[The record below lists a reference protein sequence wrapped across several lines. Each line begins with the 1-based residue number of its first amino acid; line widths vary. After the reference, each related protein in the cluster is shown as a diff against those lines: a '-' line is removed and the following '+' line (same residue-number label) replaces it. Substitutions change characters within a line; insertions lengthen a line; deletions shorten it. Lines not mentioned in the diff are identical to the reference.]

1 MKETISLWALPVLA
15 TLFSIFILG
24 LFRNLCLRLLSR
36 YADSTGS
43 KVAEIT
49 LLSLKTPSF
58 YWCLAIG
65 LSIGVGLSEP
75 STKYALAINKF
86 IEIILILS
94 ITLAAANL
102 TGALLRSYIHKMD
115 IPIPTT
121 GLAFGIIKGSI
132 LIIGF
137 LIVLSSLG
145 IAISP
150 MITALGVG
158 GLAVALALQD
168 TLSNLFAGMHILL
181 EKSIRIGDFIRL
193 ESGLEGRVD
202 DITWRTTRI
211 RMLSNNMVV
220 IPNNKLSQS
229 VVTNYSLPEKRMS
242 LQVPVSVRFDTDPD
256 KVEAILTDEAC
267 KAVHDVEGILADP
280 APTVMLIPG
289 FGASSLDF
297 TLNCQMEDVINQPKI
312 VHELRKRILKRLKK
326 EGIELPY
333 PQQIIYIQ
341 EEKKK
346 RKDLD

>member
-1 MKETISLWALPVLA
+1 
-15 TLFSIFILG
+15 
-24 LFRNLCLRLLSR
+24 
-36 YADSTGS
+36 
-43 KVAEIT
+43 
-49 LLSLKTPSF
+49 
-58 YWCLAIG
+58 
-65 LSIGVGLSEP
+65 
-75 STKYALAINKF
+75 
-86 IEIILILS
+86 LILS

-102 TGALLRSYIHKMD
+102 TGALLRNYIQRMD

-132 LIIGF
+132 VIIGF
-137 LIVLSSLG
+137 MIVLSSLG

-211 RMLSNNMVV
+211 RMLSNNMVI

-242 LQVPVSVRFDTDPD
+242 LQIPVSVSFDADPE
-256 KVEAILTDEAC
+256 KVEAVLNDEVSQ
-267 KAVHDVEGILADP
+267 AVHEVEGMVADP
-280 APTVMLIPG
+280 APTVMFIPG
-289 FGASSLDF
+289 FGANSLDF
-297 TLNCQMEDVINQPKI
+297 TVNCQIEDVVTQAKI
-312 VHELRKRILKRLKK
+312 THEVRKRLLKRLKK
-326 EGIELPY
+326 EEIEFPY
-333 PQQIIYIQ
+333 RQQVIYIR
-341 EEKKK
+341 EEKKN
-346 RKDLD
+346 